1 MRKPPGTV
9 KVRRRRRRMRRS
21 TAGHSLVPRLRYLR
35 AQCELATCAIA
46 LARLDIRGW
55 RAEIARLER
64 RRALEQW

>member
-1 MRKPPGTV
+1 
-9 KVRRRRRRMRRS
+9 MRRS